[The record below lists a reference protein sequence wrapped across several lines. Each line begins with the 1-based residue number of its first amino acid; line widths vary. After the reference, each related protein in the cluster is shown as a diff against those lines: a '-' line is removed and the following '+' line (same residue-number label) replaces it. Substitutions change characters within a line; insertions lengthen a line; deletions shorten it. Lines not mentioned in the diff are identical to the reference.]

1 MSEPAE
7 ELFPQTQPSFSGR
20 PPRPP
25 KITARGLEDPEDPE
39 GVIHIPDPIV
49 VQDLAA
55 ALKLKS
61 FKVVADLLQLRQFK
75 TPDDLIDFKTAALIA
90 RWHDYIAVETFS
102 Y

>member
-25 KITARGLEDPEDPE
+25 KITARGLGEPDDSDR
-39 GVIHIPDPIV
+39 VIHLPNPV
-49 VQDLAA
+49 MVCDLAV

-61 FKVVADLLQLRQFK
+61 FKVVANLLLLKQFK
-75 TPDDLIDFKTAALIA
+75 RPEDLIDFTTAAIISA
-90 RWHDYIAVETFS
+90 WHDHIAIESFR
-102 Y
+102 